1 MTMLK
6 YALLADGTKVPVL
19 GQGTWFM
26 GESPSQLQQEISALK
41 LGIEQGLTL
50 IDTAE
55 MYGDGGAEIVVGKA
69 IKGLRD
75 KLFLVSKVL
84 PFHASYQGTITA
96 CNNSLRRLQT
106 DYIDLYLLHW
116 PGSIALSETI
126 EAMNK
131 LIEQGKIKRWGVSN
145 FDVADLLELEPL
157 IDTKQI
163 TTNQVLYNL
172 SRRSIEFDLLPWC
185 RQKKLPT
192 MAYSPIEQG
201 RILTNKSL
209 IDLAKQHN
217 ATAAQIA
224 LAWLIRNDDIIAIP
238 KASSIEHVLN
248 NVAALTINLTE
259 QDLSLLDNIFPAPNR
274 KKPLEML

>member
-6 YALLADGTKVPVL
+6 YVSLPDGTKVPVL

-84 PFHASYQGTITA
+84 PFHASYQGTIAA

-145 FDVADLLELEPL
+145 FDVVDLLELEPL
-157 IDTKQI
+157 IDTQQI

-172 SRRSIEFDLLPWC
+172 SRRGIEFDLLPWC

-259 QDLSLLDNIFPAPNR
+259 QDLSLLDNIFPPPIR

>member
-6 YALLADGTKVPVL
+6 YISLPDGTRVPAL

-26 GESPSQLQQEISALK
+26 GESPTQRQQEISALK

-69 IKGLRD
+69 IKGVRD
-75 KLFLVSKVL
+75 KLFLISKVL
-84 PFHASYQGTITA
+84 PFHASYQGTIAA

-145 FDVADLLELEPL
+145 FDVVDLLELEPL
-157 IDTKQI
+157 IDTQQI

-172 SRRSIEFDLLPWC
+172 SRRGIEFDLLPWC

-238 KASSIEHVLN
+238 KASSIEHILN
-248 NVAALTINLTE
+248 NVTALTINLTE
-259 QDLSLLDNIFPAPNR
+259 QDLSLLDNIFPPPNR